1 MSDLFGFKSE
11 RRWYVLQT
19 ATGSEEKV
27 RADLERRIE
36 SLHME
41 DQIFQVLVP
50 KHKIEVKKASGAK
63 VSKEV
68 KLFPCYVFVE
78 MCMDERSWYVVRHT
92 PGVSAFVGSG
102 NHPLPMQPEE
112 VDRLMEAL
120 GNKKEP
126 EKVVS
131 QFAVGD
137 RIRVT
142 IGVFK
147 DSVGFVSSV
156 DAEKQKVKFDTE
168 FLGRST
174 TVEADFSEIEKL

>member
-50 KHKIEVKKASGAK
+50 KHKIEVKKGDKK
-63 VSKEV
+63 VLKEV

-112 VDRLMEAL
+112 VDRLMTAL
-120 GNKKEP
+120 GNKREP
-126 EKVVS
+126 EKVDP

-142 IGVFK
+142 RGVFR
-147 DSVGFVSSV
+147 DSLAVVTSV
-156 DAEKQKVKFDTE
+156 DAEKQKVKFDTD
-168 FLGRST
+168 FLGRKM
-174 TVEADFSEIEKL
+174 TVEADFAEIEKL